1 MFLKDLFNKIRLF
14 NNDLFIWDSKHQKI
28 KNIDTAQLID
38 INLLIGI
45 DKQKKMLLNNTI
57 NFAKGNFTNN
67 ALLWGSRG
75 NGKSSLIKAIFF
87 KVNQNNKNLKLLQLN
102 KNNIFDI
109 ENIYKKLQKYKNY
122 NFIIFIDDLSF
133 EKIDSDYKIIKS
145 SLDGSIQNQ
154 PKNIILYV
162 TSNRRHL
169 MPRDM
174 IENERSSAIHTDES
188 VEEKISLSD
197 RFGLW
202 IGFHN
207 LSQDDYIK
215 IIKVYCEKFD
225 LIFDNNVRKEAL
237 RWSLQRGNRTGR
249 SAWQFILNHAGDYN
263 KKINF

>member
-28 KNIDTAQLID
+28 KNIDAAKLID

-122 NFIIFIDDLSF
+122 DFIIL
-133 EKIDSDYKIIKS
+133 
-145 SLDGSIQNQ
+145 
-154 PKNIILYV
+154 
-162 TSNRRHL
+162 
-169 MPRDM
+169 
-174 IENERSSAIHTDES
+174 
-188 VEEKISLSD
+188 
-197 RFGLW
+197 
-202 IGFHN
+202 
-207 LSQDDYIK
+207 
-215 IIKVYCEKFD
+215 
-225 LIFDNNVRKEAL
+225 
-237 RWSLQRGNRTGR
+237 
-249 SAWQFILNHAGDYN
+249 
-263 KKINF
+263 